1 MKIYTG
7 RGDEGM
13 TDLRDMTR
21 VSKTSHRIE
30 AYGTVD
36 EVNALVGTVRPTG
49 HDDVDDVLEA
59 VQNHLH
65 IVQADLANPDPDD
78 GDPQITADHVDE
90 LEAWIDEAD
99 EELDPLTSFILP
111 GGSETGAKLHHARA
125 VSRRAERRVVSLA
138 AEEPVNEE
146 VVAYLNRL
154 SDALFVF
161 ARLVNKRD
169 GVPEE
174 SPTY

>member
-13 TDLRDMTR
+13 TDLRDMSR
-21 VSKTSHRIE
+21 VSKTNARIE

-36 EVNALVGTVRPTG
+36 EANALVGTVRPTG
-49 HDDVDDVLEA
+49 YDDVDETLER

-65 IVQADLANPDPDD
+65 VVQADLANPDPDED
-78 GDPQITADHVDE
+78 DPVVSADHVDE
-90 LEAWIDEAD
+90 LEAFIDEAD
-99 EELDPLTSFILP
+99 EELDQLTSFILP
-111 GGSETGAKLHHARA
+111 SGSDAGSKLHHARA
-125 VSRRAERRVVSLA
+125 VTRRAERRTVELA
-138 AEEPVNEE
+138 SEERVNEQ

-154 SDALFVF
+154 SDALFTL

-169 GVPEE
+169 GVREDA
-174 SPTY
+174 PTY